1 MNNAV
6 VWFAVGGAL
15 GFVLASFLI
24 SPSSSDRLVA
34 QGAREKVVDRYGEGA
49 AAIGDALNLWQYTP
63 GLAGL
68 VE

>member
-6 VWFAVGGAL
+6 VWFAVGAAL
-15 GFVLASFLI
+15 GFVAASFFI
-24 SPSSSDRLVA
+24 SPGSSDRLVA
-34 QGAREKVVDRYGEGA
+34 QGVREKVVSNYGEGA

-68 VE
+68 VQ